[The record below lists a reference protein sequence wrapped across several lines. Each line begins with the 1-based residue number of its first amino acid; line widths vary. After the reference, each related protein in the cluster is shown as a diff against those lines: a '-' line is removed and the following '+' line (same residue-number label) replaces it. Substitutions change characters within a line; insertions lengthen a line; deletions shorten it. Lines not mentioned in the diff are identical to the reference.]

1 MISLTNFY
9 SIFIYYLALLV
20 LGLVALPITRKLFPR
35 QSILAI
41 VTAKPIGILLTA
53 YLSWLLPSLKILPFS
68 RLLIF
73 ISLTLI
79 LALSLLIKFKLKIS
93 DREDRKNF
101 LLKFIAFEFFF
112 FSLLFLMAQ
121 IRAFAPRIE
130 GLEKFMDF
138 GFQNAILKSQ
148 FFPPRDPWLSGFSI
162 NYYYFG
168 HYIASFLTYLSNLPS
183 AITYNL
189 QLANIFALSFTLS
202 FGLVYSA
209 IKSLKPNKNQ
219 SLAIISGL
227 IAAIVLNFAGN
238 LQLIYHAV
246 TKGLTSYWY
255 PDATRF
261 IEYTIHEFPVYSYIV
276 ADLHGHLSALP
287 FALLNLILIFTL
299 AKMLHAKSNIR
310 HTIPI
315 TLLLGLSL
323 AVDFMSNAWDL
334 PISLLCLGA
343 VLFFK
348 LIQSKFSK
356 YYIQNTIYEILAVSL
371 ACLLF
376 VLPFLLNFDNF
387 SSGIDFVLTRSPL
400 WQLFIL
406 WGFFILV
413 SLIYYFI
420 LLKQNQKLQPAQI
433 FFLGISLV
441 AIFLLILP
449 EIIYVKDIYI
459 QSHHRANTMFKLT
472 YQAFVIF
479 SLLTGFVFYHLFSTR
494 KHFILKP
501 IFFLGLICVLA
512 YPFFSFKSY
521 YGNFKRYQSLDGT
534 LWLKQEYPDNYQAL
548 NFLNTLPAD
557 SIILEAVG
565 ESYTKFNHLSS
576 YSGLSTFLGWR
587 VHEWLWR
594 GSFDIPGQ
602 RTEIARQIYET
613 PNPQIALRLLLSNQ
627 INYLII
633 GPLERQAYPS
643 LNLQSIE
650 SISTPVF
657 SSFQV
662 TIYKIN

>member
-9 SIFIYYLALLV
+9 SIFVYYLALLV
-20 LGLVALPITRKLFPR
+20 LGLVALPFTRKLFSR
-35 QSILAI
+35 QPILAI

-79 LALSLLIKFKLKIS
+79 LALSLLIKFRLAPLAKS
-93 DREDRKNF
+93 NTKNF

-148 FFPPRDPWLSGFSI
+148 FFPPRDQWLSGFSI

-168 HYIASFLTYLSNLPS
+168 HYIASFLTYLSDLPS

-189 QLANIFALSFTLS
+189 QLANICALSFTLS

-209 IKSLKPNKNQ
+209 IRSLKPNKNQ
-219 SLAIISGL
+219 SLAIVSGL

-238 LQLIYHAV
+238 LQLIYH
-246 TKGLTSYWY
+246 TITEGLANYWY

-261 IEYTIHEFPVYSYIV
+261 IEYTIHEFPAYSYIV

-299 AKMLHAKSNIR
+299 VKMLHVKPDMR
-310 HTIPI
+310 RTIPI
-315 TLLLGLSL
+315 ILLLGLSL

-334 PISLLCLGA
+334 PISLLCLGT

-356 YYIQNTIYEILAVSL
+356 YYILNSIFITLGVIIS
-371 ACLLF
+371 CLLF
-376 VLPFLLNFDNF
+376 ALPFLLNFDNF

-406 WGFFILV
+406 WGFFVLI

-420 LLKQNQKLQPAQI
+420 LFKQNRKLKPARI

-449 EIIYVKDIYI
+449 EIIYVKYLH
-459 QSHHRANTMFKLT
+459 S
-472 YQAFVIF
+472 V
-479 SLLTGFVFYHLFSTR
+479 
-494 KHFILKP
+494 P
-501 IFFLGLICVLA
+501 
-512 YPFFSFKSY
+512 P
-521 YGNFKRYQSLDGT
+521 
-534 LWLKQEYPDNYQAL
+534 
-548 NFLNTLPAD
+548 
-557 SIILEAVG
+557 
-565 ESYTKFNHLSS
+565 
-576 YSGLSTFLGWR
+576 SG
-587 VHEWLWR
+587 
-594 GSFDIPGQ
+594 
-602 RTEIARQIYET
+602 
-613 PNPQIALRLLLSNQ
+613 
-627 INYLII
+627 
-633 GPLERQAYPS
+633 
-643 LNLQSIE
+643 
-650 SISTPVF
+650 
-657 SSFQV
+657 
-662 TIYKIN
+662 